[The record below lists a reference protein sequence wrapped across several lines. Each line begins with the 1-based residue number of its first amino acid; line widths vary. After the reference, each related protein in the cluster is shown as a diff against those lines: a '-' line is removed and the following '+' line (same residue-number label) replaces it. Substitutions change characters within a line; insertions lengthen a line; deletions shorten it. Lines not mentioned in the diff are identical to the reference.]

1 MIARTPIIGIA
12 FALGL
17 SVGACFDAPRPAV
30 QFSCDPVDAPQCPPD
45 YACEDDGCC
54 HRIGSDV
61 AANEGQCQL
70 GGVVPTGGPPT
81 TSSGSGSSDSSGSS
95 SDSGSTAQGSDTQGS
110 STQGSGTHG
119 SDTQGSSS
127 QGSEDGS
134 GSTATSSS
142 GGASGSSSTG

>member
-1 MIARTPIIGIA
+1 MTRVPIIGVA

-45 YACEDDGCC
+45 YACEADGCC
-54 HRIGSDV
+54 HLIGSDV

-70 GGVVPTGGPPT
+70 GGALPTGGPPA
-81 TSSGSGSSDSSGSS
+81 TSSGSGSGGSG
-95 SDSGSTAQGSDTQGS
+95 SGSTAQGSDTHSSSSQGSSSQGSDTQGS
-110 STQGSGTHG
+110 STQGFG
-119 SDTQGSSS
+119 TQGSD
-127 QGSEDGS
+127 DGS

-142 GGASGSSSTG
+142 GGTSSSSSTG